1 MSKRAEWGLWQ
12 IGAISEGHQS
22 FFSSYLL
29 PCDNNSLL
37 IKVAKFD
44 FLLKVQI
51 LCFMPNLLTFS
62 FCRQLIQVLLLG
74 FKYSTDPPK
83 PCLFSRLG
91 PSTPNLLLSGL
102 KKIYKWKFK
111 KKKKQKNKTNTS
123 QGESNGKAARGT
135 EWWGINLIF
144 FSVRGL
150 CLHKNQFAPFSVY
163 SSLQFSV
170 HNLNQLERYPHHSL
184 LTLGIWL

>member
-111 KKKKQKNKTNTS
+111 KKKKTEKQNKHLS
-123 QGESNGKAARGT
+123 RGIKWQGCEGNRVVGHKFD
-135 EWWGINLIF
+135 F
-144 FSVRGL
+144 FQ
-150 CLHKNQFAPFSVY
+150 CP
-163 SSLQFSV
+163 
-170 HNLNQLERYPHHSL
+170 
-184 LTLGIWL
+184 WLVSP